1 MVLKPI
7 SVLWIGDM
15 LSYIEQ
21 LCIRSHL
28 ASGHAVH
35 FYSYGP
41 VSGVDPEVDRRD
53 ARTIFNPDDDPRS
66 MTYDQVEVAADRFKY
81 RLLAQED
88 TIWADLDMLSLRAWD
103 LDAPYLMSWQ
113 RGSRVVGGAVVAMPK
128 VSLLLSKLNGLASDP
143 TPIPPWLP
151 DEDRKDL
158 EARRA
163 AGRGLS
169 ADQLKRGAMGVHAL
183 SWFVKELDL
192 TSHVQPREAF
202 FPCDFSERE
211 ALTNPVDQFSETLGP
226 DHYGVHLWGRRLRRS
241 VMSGEMRI
249 PAESSFLGKMLAKHD
264 VKIAKAT
271 TTNVTSDGLIKQNTG
286 VGELEVTEL
295 RRAMAA
301 LEKKA
306 EVKFDYLP
314 EGPVVGANKFLVIS
328 AMKNEGPFILE
339 WIAYHLSIG
348 VSNFLIYTND
358 CNDGTNEI
366 LDRLS
371 EMGLVT
377 RMDNPFKRD
386 KGQKPQR
393 GALND
398 AIQQPVFQNA
408 DWAMCIDVDE
418 FINVHVGDGSLTA
431 LVEAANQPNVIS
443 LTWRFFGNEGVER
456 YEDRFITEQFTACAP
471 EYLPKPRLGWGF
483 KTMFHKTAP
492 YKKLGVHRPLHPVE
506 DEIDKARWVNGS
518 GRMMPEMLLTNN
530 GWRSTKRSIGYSLAT
545 LNHYVLR
552 SAESYLVKRERGRIN
567 HVDQDQGLGYWQARN
582 YVTDQDER
590 ILGRL
595 GPAKARFAEL
605 KADPVLGELH
615 DKAVEWHQTRISDLQ
630 AKPEYHQLYQMII
643 SDDPSAEKQEEEYKP

>member
-1 MVLKPI
+1 MALKSI

-28 ASGHAVH
+28 AAGHAVH

-41 VSGVDPEVDRRD
+41 VSGVDPEVELRD
-53 ARTIFNPDDDPRS
+53 ARAIYDPGVDPRL
-66 MTYDQVEVAADRFKY
+66 MTYDEVEVAADRFKY

-88 TIWADLDMLSLRAWD
+88 TIWADLDMFSLRAWD
-103 LDAPYLMSWQ
+103 FDVPYLLSWQ
-113 RGSRVVGGAVVAMPK
+113 RGARVVGGAVVAMPK
-128 VSLLLSKLNGLASDP
+128 VSLLLSKLNILAAEP
-143 TPIPPWLP
+143 TPIPPWLS
-151 DEDRKDL
+151 EADRTDL
-158 EARRA
+158 EGRIA
-163 AGRGLS
+163 AGRGFS
-169 ADQLKRGAMGVHAL
+169 ADQLKRGALGVHAL
-183 SWFVKELDL
+183 SHFVKELDL
-192 TSHVQPREAF
+192 IGHVQPGQAF

-211 ALTNPVDQFSETLGP
+211 ALTNPLDQFSETLGP
-226 DHYGVHLWGRRLRRS
+226 ENYGVHLWGRRLRRS

-249 PAESSFLGKMLAKHD
+249 PADSSFLGKALAQHD
-264 VKIAKAT
+264 IKIAKAT
-271 TTNVTSDGLIKQNTG
+271 TTNVTSDGLIKQNTSI
-286 VGELEVTEL
+286 GELEVTEL

-314 EGPVVGANKFLVIS
+314 KGPVVSTDKFLVIS

-339 WIAYHLSIG
+339 WIAYHQSIG
-348 VSNFLIYTND
+348 VSHFLIYTND

-366 LDRLS
+366 LDRLGQ
-371 EMGLVT
+371 MGLVT
-377 RMDNPFKRD
+377 RLDNPFKRD

-398 AIQQPVFQNA
+398 AIQQPVFQDA

-418 FINVHVGDGSLTA
+418 FINVHTGNGSLQA
-431 LVEAANQPNVIS
+431 LVDAANQPNAIS
-443 LTWRFFGNEGVER
+443 LTWRFFGNQNVER

-492 YKKLGVHRPLHPVE
+492 YKKLGVHRPLHPIE
-506 DEIDKARWVNGS
+506 DEMERARWVNGS

-582 YVTDQDER
+582 YVTDQDDR
-590 ILGRL
+590 ILEHL
-595 GPAKARFAEL
+595 APAKDRFAAFM
-605 KADPVLGELH
+605 ADPVLGDLH
-615 DKAVEWHQTRISDLQ
+615 EQAVAWHRGRIAELQ
-630 AKPEYHQLYQMII
+630 AQEEYRQLYQMII
-643 SDDPSAEKQEEEYKP
+643 SDDPTAEKHEEEYKP